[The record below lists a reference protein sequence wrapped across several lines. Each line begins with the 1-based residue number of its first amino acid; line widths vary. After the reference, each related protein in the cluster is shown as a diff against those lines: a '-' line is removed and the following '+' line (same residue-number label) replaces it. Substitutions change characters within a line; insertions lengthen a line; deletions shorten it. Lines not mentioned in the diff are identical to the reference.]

1 MRQSKDGQNVLQN
14 TIWDHLAGRRIVLA
28 GIQGECYTRFLENLE
43 NLAGQPG
50 FSFEVTEGLEQ
61 VTAGDFV
68 LLFAELSGRQ
78 DCWSQELELLNFF
91 PMLLNK
97 APASVLLVSGSG
109 IYGKQYG
116 SERFLCEDEIGYVCH
131 TKQDELA
138 LQCLRTSE
146 HFACRFAKEKGL
158 PVKTARLGAWPK
170 NSDSVAGVL
179 DAAMRVLLYGVCG
192 EAYNLPEE
200 CISSHAGAADCQ
212 DTGTEE
218 NRVRY
223 SPLQAVPLC
232 IDAEKAGK
240 LGK

>member
-28 GIQGECYTRFLENLE
+28 GIPGESYTRFLENLE
-43 NLAGQPG
+43 NLAGQPD
-50 FSFEVTEGLEQ
+50 FTFEVAEGLEQ